1 LAESATVVKVPS
13 QLKQLLE
20 PVITAMGY
28 ELVGIEYVG
37 QGRRHL
43 LRLYIDSPSGITL
56 DDCSRVSHQ
65 VSGLLEVED
74 PIPGP
79 YTLEIS
85 SPGLD
90 RPLFGVHDFERFTGH
105 RVQVKLS
112 PSYDSPSTDDSSK
125 GSIMGRRKVTGLL
138 KVVRGESIVVEEQGH
153 ELVLPLERIEKANLI
168 PEV

>member
-1 LAESATVVKVPS
+1 VVKAPL

-20 PVITAMGY
+20 PVVTAMGY
-28 ELVGIEYVG
+28 ELIGVEYVG
-37 QGRRHL
+37 QGHRHI
-43 LRLYIDSPSGITL
+43 LRLYIDSPTGVTL
-56 DDCSRVSHQ
+56 DDCGRVSHQ

-90 RPLFGVHDFERFTGH
+90 RPLFGVSDFERFAGH
-105 RVQVKLS
+105 KVQVKLS
-112 PSYDSPSTDDSSK
+112 SPPYGSLPIEE
-125 GSIMGRRKVTGLL
+125 GSIVGRRKVTGLL
-138 KVVRGESIVVEEQGH
+138 KGVRGEHIVVEEHDH
-153 ELVLPLERIEKANLI
+153 ELVLPLERIEKANLV

>member
-1 LAESATVVKVPS
+1 
-13 QLKQLLE
+13 LKELLE
-20 PVITAMGY
+20 PVVMAMGY
-28 ELVGIEYVG
+28 ELVGMEYVG

-43 LRLYIDSPSGITL
+43 LRLYIDSPTGVTV
-56 DDCSRVSHQ
+56 DDCGRVSHQ
-65 VSGLLEVED
+65 VSGILEVED

-90 RPLFGVHDFERFTGH
+90 RPLFEVQDFVRFIGH
-105 RVQVKLS
+105 KIQVKLS
-112 PSYDSPSTDDSSK
+112 PPAYGSPSPK
-125 GSIMGRRKVTGLL
+125 EEAQNAGSIMGRRKVSGLL
-138 KVVRGESIVVEEQGH
+138 KGVQDMHIVVEEQGH

>member
-1 LAESATVVKVPS
+1 MVKAS
-13 QLKQLLE
+13 TQLKQLLE
-20 PVITAMGY
+20 PVVTAMGY
-28 ELVGIEYVG
+28 EVVGIEYIG
-37 QGRRHL
+37 QGRRRI
-43 LRLYIDSPSGITL
+43 LRLYIDSPNGVTL

-90 RPLFGVHDFERFTGH
+90 RPLFGVHDFERFTGYQI
-105 RVQVKLS
+105 QVKLS
-112 PSYDSPSTDDSSK
+112 PPYDSLPTENPSK
-125 GSIMGRRKVTGLL
+125 GSIVGRRKVKGLL
-138 KVVRGESIVVEEQGH
+138 KVVRGEWIVVEEQGH